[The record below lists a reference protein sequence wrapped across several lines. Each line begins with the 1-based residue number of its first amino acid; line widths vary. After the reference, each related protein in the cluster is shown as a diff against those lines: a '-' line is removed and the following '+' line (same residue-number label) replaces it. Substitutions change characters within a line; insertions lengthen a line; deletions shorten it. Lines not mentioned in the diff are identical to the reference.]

1 MSRDYNKRSIVKQRI
16 SSFFSVQKQESSN
29 TKISPSSET
38 AIVLVVTNL
47 VWAYLL
53 VHNLG
58 MVLVATA
65 STLFGLVTVSKRHPD
80 GATARAFAK
89 ARATFTTVL
98 EKL

>member
-1 MSRDYNKRSIVKQRI
+1 MKQRI
-16 SSFFSVQKQESSN
+16 SSFFSVQKQESSG

-47 VWAYLL
+47 VWVYLL

-58 MVLVATA
+58 MILVATA

-80 GATARAFAK
+80 GATAKAFLK
-89 ARATFTTVL
+89 ARAALATAA

>member
-1 MSRDYNKRSIVKQRI
+1 MKQRI
-16 SSFFSVQKQESSN
+16 NSFFSSQKQKSSDK
-29 TKISPSSET
+29 KISPSSET

-58 MVLVATA
+58 MILVATA
-65 STLFGLVTVSKRHPD
+65 STLFGLLTVSKRHPD
-80 GATARAFAK
+80 GATARAFSK
-89 ARATFTTVL
+89 ARGTLTTVL

>member
-1 MSRDYNKRSIVKQRI
+1 MKQRI
-16 SSFFSVQKQESSN
+16 NSFFSSQKQKSSDKK
-29 TKISPSSET
+29 TSPSTET

-58 MVLVATA
+58 MILVATA

-80 GATARAFAK
+80 GATARAFSK
-89 ARATFTTVL
+89 ARAALATAV

>member
-1 MSRDYNKRSIVKQRI
+1 MNKDYNKRSIVKQRI
-16 SSFFSVQKQESSN
+16 ISFFSAREQKSNNTSTSS
-29 TKISPSSET
+29 SDA

-47 VWAYLL
+47 VWVYLL

-58 MVLVATA
+58 MILVATA

-80 GATARAFAK
+80 GATARAFSK
-89 ARATFTTVL
+89 ARAALATAV